1 MPDFD
6 PAVAGGNAEI
16 DVLAT
21 VLVNAGVGVGVAAR
35 VAGAGRASMSGWR
48 VGRGDGASGLVGI
61 VVVLPWGVLG
71 AGT

>member
-6 PAVAGGNAEI
+6 PAVAGGNAGI

-35 VAGAGRASMSGWR
+35 VAGVDRASMSGWR
-48 VGRGDGASGLVGI
+48 VGKGDGAVGI